1 MYNHDHSYKTY
12 THRLSIG
19 NRTVNNLKRILAFP
33 LKEKNSFEH
42 NPNRQKGFFLMLQI
56 YLGEEIVNEKFCSF
70 KGRPE
75 GNVLRIY
82 LYLFHRRLLSTSL
95 GQPYK
100 YIVWAALPRLVL
112 DYLPD
117 LLLFI
122 PFFHSATSLL
132 SSDSLPK

>member
-1 MYNHDHSYKTY
+1 MNFKEG
-12 THRLSIG
+12 IF
-19 NRTVNNLKRILAFP
+19 NFNEFLKRILAFA

-42 NPNRQKGFFLMLQI
+42 NPNRQKVFFFLMLQI

-70 KGRPE
+70 KGRPK

-82 LYLFHRRLLSTSL
+82 LYLFHRHLLSTSL
-95 GQPYK
+95 GQPCK
-100 YIVWAALPRLVL
+100 HIVWAALPCLVL

-122 PFFHSATSLL
+122 PFFHLATYLL